1 MIKEIHSLHDIILFL
16 NLIHFFST
24 IHYKCIKLVEEDLEA
39 GRVAQ
44 GSLRESQRENL
55 LEAGDSGESGQEG
68 WQRVERIRC

>member
-24 IHYKCIKLVEEDLEA
+24 IHYKCIKEVAKDVEE
-39 GRVAQ
+39 GCVAQ
-44 GSLRESQRENL
+44 ESLRESQGENL

-68 WQRVERIRC
+68 W